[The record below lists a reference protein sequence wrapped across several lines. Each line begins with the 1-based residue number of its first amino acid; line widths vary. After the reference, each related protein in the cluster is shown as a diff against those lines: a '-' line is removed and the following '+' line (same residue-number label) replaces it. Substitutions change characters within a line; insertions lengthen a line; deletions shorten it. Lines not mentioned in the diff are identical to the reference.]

1 MINRF
6 PGFMRRPLYAVI
18 KWYYSSPR
26 RLTHRG
32 ISLVLLPSVFHP
44 GHYLSTDILLDFVS
58 KRDLESKKVLE
69 LGCGSGFISMYL
81 AKNNGVRMHASDIN
95 KNAVK
100 GLLQNT
106 TSNKLEI
113 EIFHSDLFDNVPKID
128 FDYILINPPY
138 YAHKISKDNPD
149 EYAFYAGENLE
160 YFTKLFDQLISRINS
175 KTEVLFV
182 LSENAA
188 LKTINIE
195 ADKRGFQLETIHTAT
210 KGGEI
215 FFIQELN

>member
-1 MINRF
+1 M
-6 PGFMRRPLYAVI
+6 PCRRYFLCVVSSSQLNHVI
-18 KWYYSSPR
+18 FFE
-26 RLTHRG
+26 
-32 ISLVLLPSVFHP
+32 I
-44 GHYLSTDILLDFVS
+44 
-58 KRDLESKKVLE
+58 
-69 LGCGSGFISMYL
+69 
-81 AKNNGVRMHASDIN
+81 
-95 KNAVK
+95 K

-215 FFIQELN
+215 FFIQELNWYNLASLTYPK